1 MARSPFTLAASVTSA
16 LPRVDVVGAAELS
29 EGADGRY
36 DSALVT
42 LGDDRRVVVRMP
54 VDADADTELVAETRA
69 LRALTA
75 GVRGQL
81 PFAAPTVLGTAAVDG
96 FTAVVQEFVPGYRVD
111 AGHIPPG
118 RGVAWSIGAAI
129 ARVHALPSAV
139 VRDAALPARTSGEV
153 RADAERLLDRAE
165 ATGSLPFGL
174 LRRWSTALGSDRL
187 WRFETTVTLGGV
199 DPGRFVFTDTD
210 AGPTVTGLITWSGL
224 GIGDPAE
231 DLRWLASA
239 PVARDDV
246 LAAYA
251 AAASSTPDAA
261 LAARARLY
269 AELEFAGWL
278 AHGHETG
285 STKIVSDAVALLTA
299 LDEGV
304 RDEPL
309 SAEESADV
317 DDAIELL
324 GRMPATVTG
333 TAAGTGDTSMQ
344 TDTYDPAVLA
354 AYLADQETAEQA
366 DIETIPIDLSD
377 WTPDGASSDQRP
389 TADGAADAAADAS
402 RDSTARASA
411 SDRSAEPDAADTDP
425 EHAEAARNALRRWAG
440 TE

>member
-16 LPRVDVVGAAELS
+16 LPRVDVVAAAELS
-29 EGADGRY
+29 ERADGRY

-42 LGDDRRVVVRMP
+42 LSDDRRVVVRMP
-54 VDADADTELVAETRA
+54 VDADADAELVAETRA

-75 GVRGQL
+75 GVRGLL

-129 ARVHALPSAV
+129 ARVHTLPSAV
-139 VRDAALPARTSGEV
+139 VRDAALPARTSAEV

-246 LAAYA
+246 LAAYTA
-251 AAASSTPDAA
+251 AAHATPDAA

-285 STKIVSDAVALLTA
+285 STKIVADAVALLTA

-333 TAAGTGDTSMQ
+333 TRDTSMQ

-377 WTPDGASSDQRP
+377 WTPEGASSDHRP
-389 TADGAADAAADAS
+389 APDAGRSAGRDADATNAQTD
-402 RDSTARASA
+402 
-411 SDRSAEPDAADTDP
+411 ADTDP